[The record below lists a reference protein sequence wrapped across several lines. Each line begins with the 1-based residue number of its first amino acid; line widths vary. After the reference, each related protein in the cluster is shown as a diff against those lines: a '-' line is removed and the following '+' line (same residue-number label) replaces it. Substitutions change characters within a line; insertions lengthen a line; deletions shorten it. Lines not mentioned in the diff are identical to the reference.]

1 MNDKNKPLHNIKIV
15 SLALNLPGPVAAQK
29 LSSLGA
35 SVTKIEPPDGD
46 PFEKMSSR
54 WYEVLC
60 TGQNVMRLDLKNFHD
75 RETFESLM
83 KECDIFLTSSRP
95 SALDRLSLGWADIH
109 SRYPRLCQ
117 VAIVGYPAP
126 DQNKAGHDL
135 TYMAAVGLLLP
146 PNMPLTFLADLAGAE
161 RAVSSA
167 LSLLYVRERGN
178 GSGYAEVAL
187 SESAENFAIP
197 LRYGLTV
204 HGGLLGGAL
213 PQYNLYE
220 TREGWIAVAALE
232 DHFLNRFA
240 KELGLQVSGIKYEE
254 LREIFIKKTALEWEA
269 WAISLDLPIAAVH

>member
-1 MNDKNKPLHNIKIV
+1 MNNENTPLHNIKVV
-15 SLALNLPGPVAAQK
+15 SLALNLPGPAAAQK

-60 TGQNVMRLDLKNFHD
+60 TGQNVMRLDLKNLRD

-109 SRYPRLCQ
+109 PRYPRLCQ

-167 LSLLYVRERGN
+167 LALLYVRERGN

-187 SESAENFAIP
+187 SESAENFAVP

-204 HGGLLGGAL
+204 PGGLLGGAL

-232 DHFLNRFA
+232 DHFLSRFA

-254 LREIFIKKTALEWEA
+254 LREIFLTKTALEWEA

>member
-1 MNDKNKPLHNIKIV
+1 MNNENKPLHNIKVV

-29 LSSLGA
+29 LNSLGA

-46 PFEKMSSR
+46 PFEKMCPR

-60 TGQNVMRLDLKNFHD
+60 SGQNIVHLDLKNSRDFKKM
-75 RETFESLM
+75 ESLLE
-83 KECDIFLTSSRP
+83 KCDIFLTSSRP

-109 SRYPRLCQ
+109 SRYPKLCQ

-126 DQNKAGHDL
+126 HQNKAGHDL
-135 TYMAAVGLLLP
+135 TYMASVGLLAP

-167 LSLLYVRERGN
+167 LALLYARERGI

-187 SESAENFAIP
+187 SESAENFAVP
-197 LRYGLTV
+197 LRYRLTV
-204 HGGLLGGAL
+204 PGGLLGGAL

-220 TREGWIAVAALE
+220 TRKGWIAVAALE
-232 DHFLNRFA
+232 DHFLNRLA
-240 KELGLQVSGIKYEE
+240 KELGLQDSDMTYEG
-254 LREIFIKKTALEWEA
+254 LKEIFLTKTAIEWEA
-269 WAISLDLPIAAVH
+269 WAISLDLPINAAY

>member
-1 MNDKNKPLHNIKIV
+1 MDDKNKPLHNIKVV
-15 SLALNLPGPVAAQK
+15 SLALNLPGPAAAQK
-29 LSSLGA
+29 LKSLGA

-60 TGQNVMRLDLKNFHD
+60 TGQNVMRLDLKNLRD

-109 SRYPRLCQ
+109 SRYPKLCQ

-167 LSLLYVRERGN
+167 LALLYVRERGN

-187 SESAENFAIP
+187 SESAENFAVP
-197 LRYGLTV
+197 LRYGLTIP
-204 HGGLLGGAL
+204 GGLLGGAL

-220 TREGWIAVAALE
+220 TRNGWIAVAALE

-240 KELGLQVSGIKYEE
+240 KELGLQVTGIKYEE
-254 LREIFIKKTALEWEA
+254 LMEIFITKTALEWEA